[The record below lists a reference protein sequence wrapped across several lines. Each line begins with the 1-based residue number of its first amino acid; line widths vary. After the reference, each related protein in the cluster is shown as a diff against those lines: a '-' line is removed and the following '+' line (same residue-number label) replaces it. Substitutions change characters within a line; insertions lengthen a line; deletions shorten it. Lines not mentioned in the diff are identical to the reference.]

1 MARFRERPYEGRML
15 APTPQPHARAGSEVK
30 KRWELEGAHQVATLD
45 LTVAIA
51 VYLDDED
58 GNGDNGNE
66 QESDEDEH
74 EVPFRGDGVAR
85 HGGDIARV

>member
-1 MARFRERPYEGRML
+1 ML

-51 VYLDDED
+51 ANLNDEGGD
-58 GNGDNGNE
+58 GDNGNG
-66 QESDEDEH
+66 QECDEDEH

>member
-1 MARFRERPYEGRML
+1 ML

-51 VYLDDED
+51 ANLNDEGSD
-58 GNGDNGNE
+58 GDNGNG
-66 QESDEDEH
+66 QECDEDEH